1 MIHRWFTVSWQTGAM
16 IHFLPDSTA
25 TEAPAP
31 YAEAV
36 ARLASIRQALAC
48 VEQVAGKTASQRDSD
63 ARLALGFPGSSQP
76 AQRCFDA
83 RSARVASAAAAG
95 LEAIASQQ
103 DRGIEAH
110 PAAIEQLERELAA
123 GLDSLDQLFS
133 L

>member
-1 MIHRWFTVSWQTGAM
+1 M
-16 IHFLPDSTA
+16 IHFIPDSDA
-25 TEAPAP
+25 TELPAP

-48 VEQVAGKTASQRDSD
+48 VEQVSGKQVTHRDSE
-63 ARLALGFPGSSQP
+63 ARLALGFPGATP
-76 AQRCFDA
+76 PVKRCFDA

-103 DRGIEAH
+103 DRGAKAN
-110 PAAIEQLERELAA
+110 PAAIERLEHELAT
-123 GLDSLDQLFS
+123 GIESIDQLFS